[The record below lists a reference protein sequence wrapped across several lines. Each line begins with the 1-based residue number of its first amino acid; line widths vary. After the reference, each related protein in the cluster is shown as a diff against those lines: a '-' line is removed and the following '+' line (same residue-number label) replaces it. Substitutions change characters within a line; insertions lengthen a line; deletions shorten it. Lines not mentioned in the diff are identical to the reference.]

1 MDAAELLARCDFG
14 DDDELALGV
23 SGGADSTAMALL
35 AAEAGRSFRIWH
47 VHHGLRDAS
56 DAEVE
61 LVAKLA
67 SSLGMPFEL
76 RRLELTD
83 GPDLEA
89 TAREARYA
97 VLPPDVCVA
106 HTADDRAETV
116 LFNLLRGAG
125 LAGVAAPFARV
136 RRPIIGLRRAET
148 RALCEFTGVA
158 VVDDPMND
166 DPRFARVV
174 VRKQLLPAAANAL
187 GRDPVPLLNRHAD
200 LVADALIVIQDAA
213 AALDATDTAA
223 LRAAPR
229 AVASE
234 SLRQWLMA
242 ETGNRLAVD
251 AASISRVMDVVVGT
265 ARATE
270 VEGGFRVARTAG
282 RLRAEPPPGGNEVVA
297 SRGPSDWS
305 AEPPPGGNEVV
316 ASRGP
321 SDWSAEPPPG
331 GNE

>member
-1 MDAAELLARCDFG
+1 MDTAELLARCDFG
-14 DDDELALGV
+14 EDDELALGV

-35 AAEAGRSFRIWH
+35 AAEAGRSFTIWH
-47 VHHGLRDAS
+47 VHHGIRDAS

-61 LVAKLA
+61 LVEKLA
-67 SSLGMPFEL
+67 LSLGAPFEL

-89 TAREARYA
+89 TAREARYG
-97 VLPPDVCVA
+97 VLPADVCVA

-116 LFNLLRGAG
+116 LLNLLRGAG
-125 LAGVAAPFARV
+125 LAGVAAPFSRV
-136 RRPIIGLRRAET
+136 RRPILGLRRAET
-148 RALCEFTGVA
+148 RALCASAGVS

-174 VRKQLLPAAANAL
+174 VRKQLLPVAAEAL

-200 LVADALIVIQDAA
+200 LVADALVVIQDAA
-213 AALDATDTAA
+213 AALDPTDTAA

-234 SLRQWLMA
+234 ALRQWLMTQ
-242 ETGNRLAVD
+242 TGTPTAVD
-251 AASISRVMDVVVGT
+251 AASINRVMDVVDGT

-282 RLRAEPPPGGNEVVA
+282 RLRLHHPLDECL
-297 SRGPSDWS
+297 
-305 AEPPPGGNEVV
+305 
-316 ASRGP
+316 
-321 SDWSAEPPPG
+321 
-331 GNE
+331 

>member
-1 MDAAELLARCDFG
+1 MDTAELLARCDFG
-14 DDDELALGV
+14 EDDELALGV

-35 AAEAGRSFRIWH
+35 AAEAGRSFTIWH
-47 VHHGLRDAS
+47 VHHGIRDAS
-56 DAEVE
+56 DAEAE
-61 LVAKLA
+61 LVEKLA
-67 SSLGMPFEL
+67 LSLGAPFEL

-89 TAREARYA
+89 TAREARYG
-97 VLPPDVCVA
+97 VLPADVCVA

-116 LFNLLRGAG
+116 LLNLLRGAG
-125 LAGVAAPFARV
+125 LAGVAAPFSRV
-136 RRPIIGLRRAET
+136 RRPILGLRRAET
-148 RALCEFTGVA
+148 RALCASAGVS

-174 VRKQLLPAAANAL
+174 VRKQLLPVAVEAL

-200 LVADALIVIQDAA
+200 LVADALVVIQDAA
-213 AALDATDTAA
+213 AALDPTDTAA

-234 SLRQWLMA
+234 ALRQWLMTQ
-242 ETGNRLAVD
+242 TGTPTAVD
-251 AASISRVMDVVVGT
+251 AASINRVMDVVDGT

-282 RLRAEPPPGGNEVVA
+282 RLRLHHPLDECL
-297 SRGPSDWS
+297 
-305 AEPPPGGNEVV
+305 
-316 ASRGP
+316 
-321 SDWSAEPPPG
+321 
-331 GNE
+331 

>member
-1 MDAAELLARCDFG
+1 MDTAELLARCDFG
-14 DDDELALGV
+14 EDDELALGV

-35 AAEAGRSFRIWH
+35 AAEAGRSFTIWH
-47 VHHGLRDAS
+47 VHHGIRNAS
-56 DAEVE
+56 DAEAE
-61 LVAKLA
+61 LVEKLA
-67 SSLGMPFEL
+67 SSLGAPFEF

-97 VLPPDVCVA
+97 ALPPDVCVA

-116 LFNLLRGAG
+116 LLNLLRGAG
-125 LAGVAAPFARV
+125 LAGVATPFSRV
-136 RRPIIGLRRAET
+136 RRPILGLRRAET
-148 RALCEFTGVA
+148 RALCASAGVS

-174 VRKQLLPAAANAL
+174 VRNQLLPVAVEAL

-200 LVADALIVIQDAA
+200 LVADALVVIQDAA

-234 SLRQWLMA
+234 ALRQWLMTQ
-242 ETGNRLAVD
+242 TGTPTAVD
-251 AASISRVMDVVVGT
+251 AASINRVMEVVDGT
-265 ARATE
+265 YRATE

-282 RLRAEPPPGGNEVVA
+282 RLRLVHPT
-297 SRGPSDWS
+297 SHT
-305 AEPPPGGNEVV
+305 
-316 ASRGP
+316 
-321 SDWSAEPPPG
+321 
-331 GNE
+331 

>member
-1 MDAAELLARCDFG
+1 MDTAELLARCDFG
-14 DDDELALGV
+14 EDDELALGV

-35 AAEAGRSFRIWH
+35 AAEAGRSFTIWH
-47 VHHGLRDAS
+47 VHHGIRDAS

-61 LVAKLA
+61 LVEKLA
-67 SSLGMPFEL
+67 LSLGAPFEL

-97 VLPPDVCVA
+97 ALPPDVCVA

-116 LFNLLRGAG
+116 LLNLLRGAG
-125 LAGVAAPFARV
+125 LAGVAAPFSRV
-136 RRPIIGLRRAET
+136 RRPILGLRRAET
-148 RALCEFTGVA
+148 RALCESAGVS

-174 VRKQLLPAAANAL
+174 VRKQLIPVAAEAL

-200 LVADALIVIQDAA
+200 LVADALVVIQDAA
-213 AALDATDTAA
+213 AALDPTDTAA

-234 SLRQWLMA
+234 ALRQWLMTQ
-242 ETGNRLAVD
+242 TGTPTAVD
-251 AASISRVMDVVVGT
+251 AASINRVMDVVDGT

-282 RLRAEPPPGGNEVVA
+282 RLRLDHHPQDP
-297 SRGPSDWS
+297 
-305 AEPPPGGNEVV
+305 
-316 ASRGP
+316 
-321 SDWSAEPPPG
+321 
-331 GNE
+331 

>member
-1 MDAAELLARCDFG
+1 MDTAELLARCDFG
-14 DDDELALGV
+14 EDDELALGV

-35 AAEAGRSFRIWH
+35 AAEAGRSFTIWH
-47 VHHGLRDAS
+47 VHHGIRDAS

-61 LVAKLA
+61 LVEKLA
-67 SSLGMPFEL
+67 LSLGAPFEL

-97 VLPPDVCVA
+97 ALPPDVCVA

-116 LFNLLRGAG
+116 LLNLLRGAG
-125 LAGVAAPFARV
+125 LAGVAAPFSRV
-136 RRPIIGLRRAET
+136 RRPILGLRRAET
-148 RALCEFTGVA
+148 RALCESAGVS

-174 VRKQLLPAAANAL
+174 VRKQLLPVAAEAL

-200 LVADALIVIQDAA
+200 LVADALVVIQDAA
-213 AALDATDTAA
+213 AALDPTDTAA

-234 SLRQWLMA
+234 ALRQWLMTQ
-242 ETGNRLAVD
+242 TGTPTAVD
-251 AASISRVMDVVVGT
+251 AASINRVMDVVDGT

-282 RLRAEPPPGGNEVVA
+282 RLRLDHHPQDP
-297 SRGPSDWS
+297 
-305 AEPPPGGNEVV
+305 
-316 ASRGP
+316 
-321 SDWSAEPPPG
+321 
-331 GNE
+331 

>member
-1 MDAAELLARCDFG
+1 MDTAELLARCDFG
-14 DDDELALGV
+14 EDDELALGV

-35 AAEAGRSFRIWH
+35 AAEAGRSFTVWH
-47 VHHGLRDAS
+47 VHHGIRDAS

-61 LVAKLA
+61 VVEKLA
-67 SSLGMPFEL
+67 LSLGAPFEL

-89 TAREARYA
+89 TAREARYG
-97 VLPPDVCVA
+97 VLPADVCVA

-116 LFNLLRGAG
+116 LLNLLRGAG
-125 LAGVAAPFARV
+125 LAGVAAPFSRV
-136 RRPIIGLRRAET
+136 RRPILGLRRAET
-148 RALCEFTGVA
+148 RALCASAGVS

-174 VRKQLLPAAANAL
+174 VRKQLLPLAVEAL

-200 LVADALIVIQDAA
+200 LVADALVVIQDAA
-213 AALDATDTAA
+213 AALDPTDTAA
-223 LRAAPR
+223 LRVAPR

-234 SLRQWLMA
+234 ALRQWLMS
-242 ETGNRLAVD
+242 ETGSPTAVD
-251 AASISRVMDVVVGT
+251 AASIDRVMAVVDGT

-282 RLRAEPPPGGNEVVA
+282 RLRLHRPLDECL
-297 SRGPSDWS
+297 
-305 AEPPPGGNEVV
+305 
-316 ASRGP
+316 
-321 SDWSAEPPPG
+321 
-331 GNE
+331 

>member
-1 MDAAELLARCDFG
+1 MDTAELLARCDFG
-14 DDDELALGV
+14 EDDELALGV

-35 AAEAGRSFRIWH
+35 AAEAGRSFTVWH
-47 VHHGLRDAS
+47 VHHGIRDAS
-56 DAEVE
+56 DAEAE
-61 LVAKLA
+61 LVEKLA
-67 SSLGMPFEL
+67 LSLGAPFEL

-89 TAREARYA
+89 TAREARYG
-97 VLPPDVCVA
+97 VLPADVCVA

-116 LFNLLRGAG
+116 LLNLLRGAG
-125 LAGVAAPFARV
+125 LAGVAAPFSRV
-136 RRPIIGLRRAET
+136 RRPILGLRRAET
-148 RALCEFTGVA
+148 RALCASAGVS

-174 VRKQLLPAAANAL
+174 VRKQLLPVAAEAL

-200 LVADALIVIQDAA
+200 LVADALVVIQDAA
-213 AALDATDTAA
+213 AALDPTDTAA

-234 SLRQWLMA
+234 ALRQWLMTQ
-242 ETGNRLAVD
+242 TGTPTAVD
-251 AASISRVMDVVVGT
+251 AASINRVMDVVDGT

-282 RLRAEPPPGGNEVVA
+282 RLRLHRPLDECL
-297 SRGPSDWS
+297 
-305 AEPPPGGNEVV
+305 
-316 ASRGP
+316 
-321 SDWSAEPPPG
+321 
-331 GNE
+331 

>member
-1 MDAAELLARCDFG
+1 MDTAELLARCDFG
-14 DDDELALGV
+14 EDDELALGV

-35 AAEAGRSFRIWH
+35 AAEAGRSFTIWH
-47 VHHGLRDAS
+47 VHHGIRNAS
-56 DAEVE
+56 DAEAE
-61 LVAKLA
+61 LVEKLA
-67 SSLGMPFEL
+67 SSLGAPFEL
-76 RRLELTD
+76 QRLDLTD

-97 VLPPDVCVA
+97 ALPPDVCVA

-116 LFNLLRGAG
+116 LLNLLRGAG
-125 LAGVAAPFARV
+125 LAGVATPFSRV
-136 RRPIIGLRRAET
+136 RRPILGLRRAET
-148 RALCEFTGVA
+148 RALCASAGVS

-174 VRKQLLPAAANAL
+174 VRNQLLPVAVEAL

-200 LVADALIVIQDAA
+200 LVADALVVIQDAA

-234 SLRQWLMA
+234 ALRQWLMTQ
-242 ETGNRLAVD
+242 TGTPTAVD
-251 AASISRVMDVVVGT
+251 AASINRVMEVVDGT
-265 ARATE
+265 YRATE

-282 RLRAEPPPGGNEVVA
+282 RLRLVHPT
-297 SRGPSDWS
+297 SHT
-305 AEPPPGGNEVV
+305 
-316 ASRGP
+316 
-321 SDWSAEPPPG
+321 
-331 GNE
+331 

>member
-1 MDAAELLARCDFG
+1 MDTAELLARCNFG
-14 DDDELALGV
+14 DDNELALGV

-35 AAEAGRSFRIWH
+35 AAEAGRSFTVWH

-56 DAEVE
+56 DAEAE
-61 LVAKLA
+61 LVEKLA

-97 VLPPDVCVA
+97 ALPADVCVA

-116 LFNLLRGAG
+116 LLNLLRGAG
-125 LAGVAAPFARV
+125 LAGVATPFSRV

-148 RALCEFTGVA
+148 RALCEFAGVS

-174 VRKQLLPAAANAL
+174 VRNQLLPAAADAL

-234 SLRQWLMA
+234 ALRQWLMA

-251 AASISRVMDVVVGT
+251 AASISRVMDVVDGT

-282 RLRAEPPPGGNEVVA
+282 RLRLDSPLGELDG
-297 SRGPSDWS
+297 SGP
-305 AEPPPGGNEVV
+305 A
-316 ASRGP
+316 
-321 SDWSAEPPPG
+321 
-331 GNE
+331 

>member
-1 MDAAELLARCDFG
+1 MDTAELLARCDFG
-14 DDDELALGV
+14 EDDELALGV

-35 AAEAGRSFRIWH
+35 AAEAGRSFTIWH
-47 VHHGLRDAS
+47 VHHGIRDAS
-56 DAEVE
+56 DAEAEAVE
-61 LVAKLA
+61 KFAA
-67 SSLGMPFEL
+67 SLGAPFEL
-76 RRLELTD
+76 QRLELTD

-97 VLPPDVCVA
+97 ALPPDVCVA

-116 LFNLLRGAG
+116 LLNLLRGAG
-125 LAGVAAPFARV
+125 LAGVATPFSRV
-136 RRPIIGLRRAET
+136 RRPILGLRRAET
-148 RALCEFTGVA
+148 RALCESAGVS

-174 VRKQLLPAAANAL
+174 VRNQLLPVAAEAL

-200 LVADALIVIQDAA
+200 LVADALVVIQDAA
-213 AALDATDTAA
+213 AALDPTDSVA

-234 SLRQWLMA
+234 ALRQWLMTQ
-242 ETGNRLAVD
+242 TGTPTAVD
-251 AASISRVMDVVVGT
+251 AASINRVMDVVDGT

-282 RLRAEPPPGGNEVVA
+282 RLRLHHRVDECL
-297 SRGPSDWS
+297 
-305 AEPPPGGNEVV
+305 
-316 ASRGP
+316 
-321 SDWSAEPPPG
+321 
-331 GNE
+331 

>member
-1 MDAAELLARCDFG
+1 MDIAELLARCDFG
-14 DDDELALGV
+14 DDNELSLGV
-23 SGGADSTAMALL
+23 SGGADSMAMALL
-35 AAEAGRSFRIWH
+35 AAEAGRSCAIWH
-47 VHHGLRDAS
+47 VHHGLRDAA
-56 DAEVE
+56 DGEAE

-97 VLPPDVCVA
+97 AMPPDVCVA

-116 LFNLLRGAG
+116 LLNLLRGAG
-125 LAGVAAPFARV
+125 LAGVATPFARV

-148 RALCEFTGVA
+148 RALCEFSGVA

-174 VRKQLLPAAANAL
+174 VRDQLLPAAANAL
-187 GRDPVPLLNRHAD
+187 RRDPVPLLNRHAD

-213 AALDATDTAA
+213 AALDATDTAE

-234 SLRQWLMA
+234 ALRQWLM
-242 ETGNRLAVD
+242 EQTGNHSAVD
-251 AASISRVMDVVVGT
+251 AGSISRVMDVVYGT

-270 VEGGFRVARTAG
+270 VEGGVRVARTAG
-282 RLRAEPPPGGNEVVA
+282 RLRVPRADGN
-297 SRGPSDWS
+297 
-305 AEPPPGGNEVV
+305 
-316 ASRGP
+316 
-321 SDWSAEPPPG
+321 
-331 GNE
+331 

>member
-1 MDAAELLARCDFG
+1 MDTAELLARCDFG
-14 DDDELALGV
+14 DENELALGV

-35 AAEAGRSFRIWH
+35 AAEAGRSFAIWH
-47 VHHGLRDAS
+47 VHHGLREAS
-56 DAEVE
+56 DTEAE
-61 LVAKLA
+61 LVEKLA
-67 SSLGMPFEL
+67 ASLGVPYEL

-89 TAREARYA
+89 TARESRYA
-97 VLPPDVCVA
+97 ALPADVCVA

-116 LFNLLRGAG
+116 LLNLLRGAG
-125 LAGVAAPFARV
+125 LAGVAAPFSRV

-148 RALCEFTGVA
+148 SALCEFAGVP

-174 VRKQLLPAAANAL
+174 VRSQLMPAAANAL

-200 LVADALIVIQDAA
+200 LVADALMVIQDAA
-213 AALDATDTAA
+213 AGLDATDTAA

-234 SLRQWLMA
+234 ALRQWLMA
-242 ETGNRLAVD
+242 ESGNRLAVD
-251 AASISRVMDVVVGT
+251 AASISRVMDVVDGS

-270 VEGGFRVARTAG
+270 VEGGIRVARTTG
-282 RLRAEPPPGGNEVVA
+282 RLRLDHPPQRRE
-297 SRGPSDWS
+297 
-305 AEPPPGGNEVV
+305 
-316 ASRGP
+316 
-321 SDWSAEPPPG
+321 
-331 GNE
+331 